1 MKDFI
6 FNLQRFDN
14 INNAV
19 SNTIIGGVTSTGD
32 TVQNS
37 GDFVEIFLG
46 EGKDS
51 VKNTGDD
58 VTIFSGAGNDT
69 VNITNEESTS
79 LGSAYRNVIVTDDG
93 GDIIQFSAGVGDYSS
108 VFSGDGSDW
117 ITLGWDSASIG
128 NNNIFISAGADNDR
142 VVITD
147 SDNVTIEGGT
157 GNDNITLIRQENAV
171 VKYTYG
177 DGKDTITGFNADDT
191 LQIVASVDF
200 STMRSGSTLYGY
212 DFCINFD
219 ENNSLRLKSLGDG
232 RDAVVPVISIV
243 DPSSDTVTT
252 VPTASTDTAT
262 IPAATDTATVSAS
275 TETTFTYSG
284 GNQTITNYVSGTVIN
299 YTAINFTGI
308 TFNATDFVIN
318 SGSGA
323 LTIKNAVNKILNV
336 AVGGNTFAYIFMG
349 NIGGVLNGGSFSQL
363 EIIIGGNN
371 VTNYI
376 TAGSGGSSLWGG
388 LNSYDTLTGGAGV
401 DTFFWGRND
410 GADVIN
416 NADSRDVVY
425 LYDVTL
431 DDVVTATGSGN
442 QISVGLSDGRGLKV
456 NSTENLS
463 STFKL
468 ADGTNWKFNHNSGT
482 WHKV

>member
-37 GDFVEIFLG
+37 GDFVKIFLG

-93 GDIIQFSAGVGDYSS
+93 GDIIQFSAGAGDYSS

-157 GNDNITLIRQENAV
+157 GN
-171 VKYTYG
+171 
-177 DGKDTITGFNADDT
+177 
-191 LQIVASVDF
+191 
-200 STMRSGSTLYGY
+200 
-212 DFCINFD
+212 
-219 ENNSLRLKSLGDG
+219 
-232 RDAVVPVISIV
+232 VIL
-243 DPSSDTVTT
+243 P
-252 VPTASTDTAT
+252 
-262 IPAATDTATVSAS
+262 
-275 TETTFTYSG
+275 
-284 GNQTITNYVSGTVIN
+284 
-299 YTAINFTGI
+299 
-308 TFNATDFVIN
+308 
-318 SGSGA
+318 
-323 LTIKNAVNKILNV
+323 
-336 AVGGNTFAYIFMG
+336 
-349 NIGGVLNGGSFSQL
+349 
-363 EIIIGGNN
+363 
-371 VTNYI
+371 
-376 TAGSGGSSLWGG
+376 
-388 LNSYDTLTGGAGV
+388 
-401 DTFFWGRND
+401 
-410 GADVIN
+410 
-416 NADSRDVVY
+416 
-425 LYDVTL
+425 
-431 DDVVTATGSGN
+431 
-442 QISVGLSDGRGLKV
+442 
-456 NSTENLS
+456 
-463 STFKL
+463 
-468 ADGTNWKFNHNSGT
+468 
-482 WHKV
+482 